1 MNAVGADIYS
11 CNDACRKDHDVT
23 LVQKAKQILMNVTVT
38 A

>member
-1 MNAVGADIYS
+1 MNTVGADIYS

-23 LVQKAKQILMNVTVT
+23 LVQTAKLIFMNVTVV

>member
-1 MNAVGADIYS
+1 MNAVGADIYG

-23 LVQKAKQILMNVTVT
+23 LVQTAKLIFMNVTVV